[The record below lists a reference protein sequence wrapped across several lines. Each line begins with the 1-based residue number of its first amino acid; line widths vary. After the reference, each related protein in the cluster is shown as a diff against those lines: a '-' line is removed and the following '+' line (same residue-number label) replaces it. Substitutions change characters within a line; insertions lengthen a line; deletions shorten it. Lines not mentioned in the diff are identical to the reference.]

1 MTLTR
6 WLLIAIIVLLALP
19 VTAQESTESAP
30 VPLPS
35 NVLLEGFTWIHQ
47 GVNRCSAAAL
57 SIHLSYFEEVTAET
71 YNSFAREELNT
82 WGADASVRIEEM
94 AQAIQDRGLGAVVRR
109 AGTID
114 LMKALLAAGFPV
126 LVENSY
132 YEGENFYR
140 DWLSH
145 NRVLVGYDDVQGVFF
160 FQDPLLGY
168 PEGDLVSYDYANF
181 DSRWRPFNRDYLVI
195 YDPDDE
201 ALVQDILG
209 DNWDET
215 LNAEY
220 ALSVAQEEIANGQ
233 ADAFAYFNQG
243 WAQLQLEQFQDAA
256 ASFDQARNVGLPFR
270 MLWYEFGIFEAY
282 LAVERYQD
290 VITLANVE
298 IANAGEEISVEE
310 WYFYA
315 AQAYEG
321 LGNTQRALINYEV
334 AVARN
339 YNFTAAA
346 ERIVAL
352 QNP

>member
-6 WLLIAIIVLLALP
+6 WLLIAILVLLALP
-19 VTAQESTESAP
+19 ATAQEATEP
-30 VPLPS
+30 VPQPLP
-35 NVLLEGFTWIHQ
+35 NHVILEGFTWIHQ

-57 SIHLSYFEEVTAET
+57 SIHLSYYEEVTADT

-94 AQAIQDRGLGAVVRR
+94 VGAIQDRGLGAIVRR
-109 AGTID
+109 GGTID
-114 LMKALLAAGFPV
+114 LMKELLAAGFPV

-145 NRVLVGYDDVQGVFF
+145 NRVLVGYDDAQGTFL

-168 PEGDLVSYDYANF
+168 PTGNLISYEYANF
-181 DSRWRPFNRDYLVI
+181 DSRWRPFNRDYMVI
-195 YDPDDE
+195 YNLEDE
-201 ALVQDILG
+201 AILQEILG
-209 DNWDET
+209 DNWDEA
-215 LNAEY
+215 LNADY
-220 ALSVAQEEIANGQ
+220 VLSVAQAEIANGQ

-243 WAQLQLEQFQDAA
+243 WAYLQLEQFEEAA
-256 ASFDQARNVGLPFR
+256 TSFDEARNIGLPFR

-282 LAVERYQD
+282 LAVGRYQD
-290 VITLANVE
+290 VITLANIE
-298 IANAGEEISVEE
+298 IANAGDTISVEE

-334 AVARN
+334 AVSRN
-339 YNFTAAA
+339 YNFTEAA